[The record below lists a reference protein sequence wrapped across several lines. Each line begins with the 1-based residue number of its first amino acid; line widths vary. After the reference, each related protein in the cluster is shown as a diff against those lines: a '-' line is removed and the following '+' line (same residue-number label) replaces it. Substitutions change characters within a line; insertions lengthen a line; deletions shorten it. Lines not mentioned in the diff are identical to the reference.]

1 MQDIPIV
8 IKDKKSLKNLMR
20 PETKRGVRAVSA
32 QPRLVESA
40 RKHQTITDTQRVQ
53 ERNVRRGG
61 KVGQCSSGGHCASL
75 LYTGIIFQIVF
86 EKIKTEE
93 HEVYNSNDSDTS
105 DDEGDFEKIEY
116 SELSEDQPLEYKT
129 RTEES
134 FIEYFQ
140 KGEVDIIH
148 YTHFSP

>member
-53 ERNVRRGG
+53 ERNVTRGG
-61 KVGQCSSGGHCASL
+61 KVRLWRGQLRGSL
-75 LYTGIIFQIVF
+75 LTRGIKCCRLSSRKLKLRSTRSTTLTTATPVMMRETLRRLSTQSCL
-86 EKIKTEE
+86 KT
-93 HEVYNSNDSDTS
+93 NLWS
-105 DDEGDFEKIEY
+105 
-116 SELSEDQPLEYKT
+116 T
-129 RTEES
+129 R
-134 FIEYFQ
+134 Q
-140 KGEVDIIH
+140 GLKRAL
-148 YTHFSP
+148 

>member
-8 IKDKKSLKNLMR
+8 IKDKKNLKNLLR
-20 PETKRGVRAVSA
+20 PQARGDRAVSA

-61 KVGQCSSGGHCASL
+61 KIL
-75 LYTGIIFQIVF
+75 F

-105 DDEGDFEKIEY
+105 DDGGDFEKIEY
-116 SELSEDQPLEYKT
+116 SELSKDQPLEYKT

-140 KGEVDIIH
+140 KGEV
-148 YTHFSP
+148 

>member
-8 IKDKKSLKNLMR
+8 IKDKKNLKNLLR
-20 PETKRGVRAVSA
+20 PQARGDRAVSA

-61 KVGQCSSGGHCASL
+61 KVGSGGGSL
-75 LYTGIIFQIVF
+75 LISPIILQILF

-105 DDEGDFEKIEY
+105 DDGADFEKIEY
-116 SELSEDQPLEYKT
+116 SDLSVDKPLEYKT

-140 KGEVDIIH
+140 KGEVD
-148 YTHFSP
+148 

>member
-1 MQDIPIV
+1 MV
-8 IKDKKSLKNLMR
+8 
-20 PETKRGVRAVSA
+20 A
-32 QPRLVESA
+32 
-40 RKHQTITDTQRVQ
+40 
-53 ERNVRRGG
+53 GG
-61 KVGQCSSGGHCASL
+61 SPL
-75 LYTGIIFQIVF
+75 TTTIIFQIVF

-105 DDEGDFEKIEY
+105 DDGADFEKIEY

-140 KGEVDIIH
+140 KGEVNRRHTD
-148 YTHFSP
+148 YSVY

>member
-1 MQDIPIV
+1 MV
-8 IKDKKSLKNLMR
+8 
-20 PETKRGVRAVSA
+20 A
-32 QPRLVESA
+32 
-40 RKHQTITDTQRVQ
+40 
-53 ERNVRRGG
+53 GG
-61 KVGQCSSGGHCASL
+61 SPL
-75 LYTGIIFQIVF
+75 TTTIIFQIVF

-105 DDEGDFEKIEY
+105 DDGADFEKIEY

-140 KGEVDIIH
+140 KGEVDIVH
-148 YTHFSP
+148 YTQFSLQLSSIVFNVLF

>member
-8 IKDKKSLKNLMR
+8 IKDKKNLKNLLR
-20 PETKRGVRAVSA
+20 PQARGDRAVSA

-61 KVGQCSSGGHCASL
+61 KIL
-75 LYTGIIFQIVF
+75 F

-105 DDEGDFEKIEY
+105 DDGADFEKIEY
-116 SELSEDQPLEYKT
+116 SDLSVDKPLEYKT

-148 YTHFSP
+148 YTHISL

>member
-1 MQDIPIV
+1 M
-8 IKDKKSLKNLMR
+8 KDKKSLKNLMR
-20 PETKRGVRAVSA
+20 REGREGREVAVT
-32 QPRLVESA
+32 PRVVHSA
-40 RKHQTITDTQRVQ
+40 RSHQTVTDTERLQ

-61 KVGQCSSGGHCASL
+61 KL
-75 LYTGIIFQIVF
+75 VF

-93 HEVYNSNDSDTS
+93 HEVYNSQDSETS

-148 YTHFSP
+148 YIHFSLRLSSIVLNVLF

>member
-1 MQDIPIV
+1 MV
-8 IKDKKSLKNLMR
+8 
-20 PETKRGVRAVSA
+20 A
-32 QPRLVESA
+32 
-40 RKHQTITDTQRVQ
+40 
-53 ERNVRRGG
+53 GG
-61 KVGQCSSGGHCASL
+61 SPL
-75 LYTGIIFQIVF
+75 TTTIIFQIVF

-140 KGEVDIIH
+140 KGEVNRHHTDYTVY
-148 YTHFSP
+148 YTHITR

>member
-53 ERNVRRGG
+53 ERNIRRGG
-61 KVGQCSSGGHCASL
+61 K
-75 LYTGIIFQIVF
+75 IVF

-93 HEVYNSNDSDTS
+93 HEVYNSQDSETS

-148 YTHFSP
+148 

>member
-8 IKDKKSLKNLMR
+8 IKDKKNLKNLLR
-20 PETKRGVRAVSA
+20 PQARGDRAVSA

-61 KVGQCSSGGHCASL
+61 KVL
-75 LYTGIIFQIVF
+75 F

-105 DDEGDFEKIEY
+105 DDGADFEKIEY
-116 SELSEDQPLEYKT
+116 SDLSVDKPLEYKT

-148 YTHFSP
+148 YTHISL

>member
-20 PETKRGVRAVSA
+20 PETKRGLRAVSA
-32 QPRLVESA
+32 QPRLVQSA

-61 KVGQCSSGGHCASL
+61 KL
-75 LYTGIIFQIVF
+75 VF

-93 HEVYNSNDSDTS
+93 HEVYNSQDSETS

-148 YTHFSP
+148 

>member
-1 MQDIPIV
+1 MV
-8 IKDKKSLKNLMR
+8 
-20 PETKRGVRAVSA
+20 A
-32 QPRLVESA
+32 
-40 RKHQTITDTQRVQ
+40 
-53 ERNVRRGG
+53 GG
-61 KVGQCSSGGHCASL
+61 SPL
-75 LYTGIIFQIVF
+75 TTTIIFQIVF

-105 DDEGDFEKIEY
+105 DDGADFEKIEY

-140 KGEVDIIH
+140 KGEVNRRHTDYSVY
-148 YTHFSP
+148 YTQHTSLVNYRLLFSMFCFNKFGGGGGGGSDVLP

>member
-32 QPRLVESA
+32 QPRLVQSA

-61 KVGQCSSGGHCASL
+61 KL
-75 LYTGIIFQIVF
+75 VF

-93 HEVYNSNDSDTS
+93 HEVYNSQDSETS

-134 FIEYFQ
+134 FIDYFQ

-148 YTHFSP
+148 

>member
-1 MQDIPIV
+1 MLQV
-8 IKDKKSLKNLMR
+8 
-20 PETKRGVRAVSA
+20 
-32 QPRLVESA
+32 
-40 RKHQTITDTQRVQ
+40 
-53 ERNVRRGG
+53 
-61 KVGQCSSGGHCASL
+61 
-75 LYTGIIFQIVF
+75 VF

-105 DDEGDFEKIEY
+105 DDGGDFEKIEY
-116 SELSEDQPLEYKT
+116 SELSKDQPLEYKT

>member
-1 MQDIPIV
+1 MLQ
-8 IKDKKSLKNLMR
+8 
-20 PETKRGVRAVSA
+20 
-32 QPRLVESA
+32 LVW
-40 RKHQTITDTQRVQ
+40 
-53 ERNVRRGG
+53 
-61 KVGQCSSGGHCASL
+61 
-75 LYTGIIFQIVF
+75 

-93 HEVYNSNDSDTS
+93 HEVYNSADSNTS
-105 DDEGDFEKIEY
+105 DEEGDFEKIEY

-148 YTHFSP
+148 YTRKN

>member
-1 MQDIPIV
+1 M
-8 IKDKKSLKNLMR
+8 KDKKSLKNLMR
-20 PETKRGVRAVSA
+20 REGREGREVAVT
-32 QPRLVESA
+32 PRVVHSA
-40 RKHQTITDTQRVQ
+40 RSHQTVTDTERLQ

-61 KVGQCSSGGHCASL
+61 KL
-75 LYTGIIFQIVF
+75 VF

-93 HEVYNSNDSDTS
+93 HEVYNSQDSETS

-116 SELSEDQPLEYKT
+116 SELSEDQPLDYKT

-148 YTHFSP
+148 YIHFSLRLSSIVLNVLF